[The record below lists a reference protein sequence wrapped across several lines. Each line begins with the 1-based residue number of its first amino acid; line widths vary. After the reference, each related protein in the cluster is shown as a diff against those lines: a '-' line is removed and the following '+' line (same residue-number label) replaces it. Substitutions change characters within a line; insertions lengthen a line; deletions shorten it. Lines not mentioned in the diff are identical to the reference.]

1 MAPYHGKKN
10 DASAVSTTPS
20 LEKYEGPCAFAIPG
34 NHDCFDGLS
43 TFNRFICNRDWLGG
57 WHLPQKTSHFVLK
70 LPKGWWLIAVDLA
83 LEDDINTEQFELFQR
98 VAEKFIQPEDAVII
112 VTHEPRWILDGVE
125 GREKSEE
132 KLTYLINR
140 VFNGRVVI
148 RLAGDIHNYM
158 RHSLVTGV
166 SAEDTTTET
175 KVDTI
180 IAAPSHIMQ
189 LLYVKCAPD
198 SRPNA
203 LLGSYPDIYD
213 QCMHQ
218 NCDTTRVNDATY
230 ALSNC
235 YPPKHVSR

>member
-1 MAPYHGKKN
+1 MKPPSFYDPTAVSARKLGLAPYHGKKN

-34 NHDCFDGLS
+34 NHDWFDGLS

-140 VFNGRVVI
+140 VFNGRVVV

-180 IAAPSHIMQ
+180 VATPSHIMQ
-189 LLYVKCAPD
+189 LLYVKFSPG
-198 SRPNA
+198 SRHNA
-203 LLGSYPDIYD
+203 F
-213 QCMHQ
+213 
-218 NCDTTRVNDATY
+218 
-230 ALSNC
+230 
-235 YPPKHVSR
+235 